1 MCKIFGYLKN
11 SIPQVLLIIVLL
23 IIQAWGDLTLPQYTS
38 DIVDVGIQNGGIENA
53 AADALSVDS
62 FNALEAFMNDE
73 QKSIFVKS
81 YTLVKKGEATDSRKD
96 RFPAS
101 KDNDVYF
108 LNDITSDEKT
118 QLIDAIGIPMTA
130 AEMMRELSFED
141 FSAMAEKQGVALPFT
156 SFEQAGQALGIEE
169 GKANALTIL
178 TALAGTGAM
187 GDTDLSASLDK
198 LSDMPVTITEQSA
211 VRFVKDEYSSLGV
224 DMNVLQQNY
233 LLSAGGKMLLIAFL
247 MMAVSVTVGFFAAT
261 TAAKVGRDLRAK
273 VFKNVVGFSS
283 AEIDKFS
290 TASLITR
297 STNDIQQI
305 QMVIVML
312 LRMVIYAPILGIGG
326 VFMVLTTGTGM
337 AWIIAL
343 AVIVIFAVVMVLMKI
358 AMPKFKLMQKLVD
371 KLNLVAREIL
381 TGLPV
386 IRAFSREKYEEDRFD
401 KANRDLTS
409 TMLFTN
415 RTMTFM
421 MPLMMMIMNL
431 ITVLIIWVG
440 AGQISDGS
448 LQVGDM
454 MAFITYTMQIVMSFL
469 MLTMI
474 SIMLPRAAV
483 SAERINE
490 VITAKKSI
498 EDKPGAGTFD
508 KSTLR
513 GNVTFDHVSFR
524 YPDAKEDV
532 LTDIYFTAN
541 AGETTAIIGSTGSG
555 KSTLIN
561 LIPRSFDVTAG
572 RITIDGTDIRDVTQ
586 HSLREIIGLV
596 PQKGVLFSGTID
608 SNIKF
613 GAENASKETVKL
625 AADVSQSSE
634 FIDSKPQKYNEPV
647 SQGGTNVSGGQKQR
661 LSIARA
667 IAKEPKI
674 YLFDDSFSA
683 LDFKTDVKLRNALA
697 DNIHDCTIIIV
708 AQRISTI
715 LNADKIVVLD
725 EGKIAGIGTHGQL
738 MQSCEVYRQIA
749 HSQLSQKDL
758 AAIDNAKGVTDN
770 E

>member
-38 DIVDVGIQNGGIENA
+38 DIVDIGIQNGGIENA

-169 GKANALTIL
+169 GKANALTII
-178 TALAGTGAM
+178 TALAGAGAM

-198 LSDMPVTITEQSA
+198 LSDMPGTITEQSA
-211 VRFVKDEYSSLGV
+211 VLFVKNEYSSLGV
-224 DMNVLQQNY
+224 DMNALQQSY
-233 LLSAGGKMLLIAFL
+233 LLSTGGKMLLIALL
-247 MMAVSVTVGFFAAT
+247 MMAVSVT
-261 TAAKVGRDLRAK
+261 
-273 VFKNVVGFSS
+273 VGFSS

-421 MPLMMMIMNL
+421 MPLMMFVMNS
-431 ITVLIIWVG
+431 IAVLIVWVG
-440 AGQISDGS
+440 GHSINDGAM
-448 LQVGDM
+448 QVGDM
-454 MAFITYTMQIVMSFL
+454 MAFIQYTMQIIMAFL
-469 MLTMI
+469 MICMI
-474 SIMLPRAAV
+474 SVMLPRAAV
-483 SAERINE
+483 SAGRVDE
-490 VITAKKSI
+490 VLTSETMIHDPKNPSHIPEEGKGKI
-498 EDKPGAGTFD
+498 
-508 KSTLR
+508 
-513 GNVTFDHVSFR
+513 VFDHVSFR
-524 YPDAKEDV
+524 YPGAEEDV
-532 LTDIYFTAN
+532 LHDISFTAEP
-541 AGETTAIIGSTGSG
+541 GKTTAFIGSTGCG
-555 KSTLIN
+555 KSTLVN
-561 LIPRSFDVTAG
+561 LIPRFYDVTDG
-572 RITIDGTDIRDVTQ
+572 KITIDGKDIRNVSQ
-586 HSLREIIGLV
+586 HELREKLGYV
-596 PQKGVLFSGTID
+596 PQKAVLFSGDIA
-608 SNIKF
+608 SNILY
-613 GAENASKETVKL
+613 GNPDGSEAEMTE
-625 AADVSQSSE
+625 AATIAQATE
-634 FIDSKPQKYNEPV
+634 FIEQKKKKYKSTI
-647 SQGGTNVSGGQKQR
+647 SQGGSNVSGGQKQR

-667 IAKEPKI
+667 IAKHPDI
-674 YLFDDSFSA
+674 YIFDDSFSA
-683 LDFKTDVKLRNALA
+683 LDYKTDATLRAKLKEK
-697 DNIHDCTIIIV
+697 TSESTVMIV

-715 LNADKIVVLD
+715 LHADQIIVLD
-725 EGKIAGIGTHGQL
+725 DGQIVGKGTHKEL
-738 MQSCEVYRQIA
+738 LKNCEAYYQIA
-749 HSQLSQKDL
+749 SSQLSEKELEEDL
-758 AAIDNAKGVTDN
+758 KEVELYAKR
-770 E
+770 

>member
-1 MCKIFGYLKN
+1 MFKIFGYLKN

-38 DIVDVGIQNGGIENA
+38 DIVDIGIQNGGIGNA
-53 AADALSVDS
+53 AADALSVDGY
-62 FNALEAFMNDE
+62 NALEAFMNDE
-73 QKSIFVKS
+73 QKSILAKS
-81 YTLVKKGEATDSRKD
+81 YTLVKKGEATDSQKD
-96 RFPAS
+96 RFPWSA
-101 KDNDVYF
+101 DNDVYF
-108 LNDITSDEKT
+108 LNELTEDEKQ
-118 QLIDAIGIPMTA
+118 QLINAVNIPMTA
-130 AEMMRELSFED
+130 AEMTKELSFED
-141 FSAMAEKQGVALPFT
+141 LSSMTEKQGIKLPFT
-156 SFEQAGQALGIEE
+156 SFEQAGEMLGISSD
-169 GKANALTIL
+169 KANALTII
-178 TALAGTGAM
+178 TALAEKGGM
-187 GDTDLSASLDK
+187 GDTDLSA
-198 LSDMPVTITEQSA
+198 LSDKISEMPGTITEQSA

-233 LLSAGGKMLLIAFL
+233 LLSAGGKMLLIALL

-261 TAAKVGRDLRAK
+261 TAAKVGRDLRAG
-273 VFKNVVGFSS
+273 VFRNVVSFSS
-283 AEIDKFS
+283 AEIDRFS

-343 AVIVIFAVVMVLMKI
+343 AVIVILAVVLILMKI

-386 IRAFSREKYEEDRFD
+386 IRAFSREKYEEERFD
-401 KANRDLTS
+401 KANKDLTS
-409 TMLFTN
+409 AMLFTN

-431 ITVLIIWVG
+431 VTVLIIWVG

-490 VITAKKSI
+490 VISAEKSI
-498 EDKPGAGTFD
+498 ADKPDAATFD
-508 KSTLR
+508 KASLR
-513 GNVTFDHVSFR
+513 GDVTFDHVSFR
-524 YPDAKEDV
+524 YPDANEDV
-532 LTDIYFTAN
+532 LTDICFTAK
-541 AGETTAIIGSTGSG
+541 AGETTAVIGSTGSG

-561 LIPRSFDVTAG
+561 LIPRFFDVTEG
-572 RITIDGTDIRDVTQ
+572 SITIDGTDIRDVTQ
-586 HSLREIIGLV
+586 HSLHDVTGLV
-596 PQKGVLFSGTID
+596 SQKGVLFSGTID
-608 SNIKF
+608 SNIRF
-613 GAENASKETVKL
+613 GAENADDETIRF
-625 AADVSQSSE
+625 AAEISQSSE

-667 IAKEPKI
+667 IAKKPKI

-683 LDFKTDVKLRNALA
+683 LDFKTDVKLRKALA

-725 EGKIAGIGTHGQL
+725 EGRIAGIGTHSEL
-738 MQSCEVYRQIA
+738 MKNCEVYRQIA

-758 AAIDNAKGVTDN
+758 AAIDNAKGGAVN
-770 E
+770 A

>member
-1 MCKIFGYLKN
+1 LFKIFGYLKN

-38 DIVDVGIQNGGIENA
+38 DIVDIGIQNGGIENA
-53 AADALSVDS
+53 AADALSVDGY
-62 FNALEAFMNDE
+62 NALEAFMNDE
-73 QKSIFVKS
+73 QKSILAKS
-81 YTLVKKGEATDSRKD
+81 YTLVKKGEAADSQKD
-96 RFPAS
+96 CFPAS
-101 KDNDVYF
+101 ADNDVYF
-108 LNDITSDEKT
+108 LNELTEDDKQ
-118 QLIDAIGIPMTA
+118 QLINTVDIPMTA
-130 AEMMRELSFED
+130 AEMTKELSFED
-141 FSAMAEKQGVALPFT
+141 LSSMTEKQGIKLPFT
-156 SFEQAGQALGIEE
+156 SFEQAEEMLGISS
-169 GKANALTIL
+169 GKANALTII
-178 TALAGTGAM
+178 TALAEKGGM
-187 GDTDLSASLDK
+187 GDTNLSA
-198 LSDMPVTITEQSA
+198 LSDKISEMPGTITEQSA

-233 LLSAGGKMLLIAFL
+233 LLSAGGKMLLIALL

-261 TAAKVGRDLRAK
+261 TAAKVGRDLRAG
-273 VFKNVVGFSS
+273 VFKSVVSFSS
-283 AEIDKFS
+283 AEIDRFS

-343 AVIVIFAVVMVLMKI
+343 AVIVILAVVLILMKI

-386 IRAFSREKYEEDRFD
+386 IRAFSREKYEEERFD
-401 KANRDLTS
+401 KANKDLTS
-409 TMLFTN
+409 AMLFTN

-431 ITVLIIWVG
+431 VTVLIIWVG

-490 VITAKKSI
+490 VISAEKSI
-498 EDKPGAGTFD
+498 TDKLDAATFD
-508 KSTLR
+508 KASLR
-513 GNVTFDHVSFR
+513 GDVTFDHVSFR

-532 LTDIYFTAN
+532 LTDICFTAK
-541 AGETTAIIGSTGSG
+541 AGETTAVIGSTGSG

-561 LIPRSFDVTAG
+561 LIPRFFDVTEG
-572 RITIDGTDIRDVTQ
+572 SITIDGTDIRDVTQ
-586 HSLREIIGLV
+586 HSLHDVTGLV
-596 PQKGVLFSGTID
+596 SQKGVLFSGTID
-608 SNIKF
+608 SNIRF
-613 GAENASKETVKL
+613 GAENADDETIRL
-625 AADVSQSSE
+625 AAEISQSSE

-667 IAKEPKI
+667 IAKKPKI

-683 LDFKTDVKLRNALA
+683 LDFKTDVKLRKALA

-725 EGKIAGIGTHGQL
+725 EGRIAGIGTHSEL
-738 MQSCEVYRQIA
+738 MKSCEVYRQIA

-758 AAIDNAKGVTDN
+758 AAIDNAKGGAVN
-770 E
+770 A

>member
-1 MCKIFGYLKN
+1 MFKIFGYLKN

-38 DIVDVGIQNGGIENA
+38 DIVDIGIQNGGIENA
-53 AADALSVDS
+53 AADALSVDGY
-62 FNALEAFMNDE
+62 NALEAFMNDE
-73 QKSIFVKS
+73 QKSILAKS
-81 YTLVKKGEATDSRKD
+81 YTLVKKGEATDSQKD

-101 KDNDVYF
+101 ADNDVYF
-108 LNDITSDEKT
+108 LNDLTEDEKQ
-118 QLIDAIGIPMTA
+118 QLINTADIPMTA
-130 AEMMRELSFED
+130 AEMMKELSFED
-141 FSAMAEKQGVALPFT
+141 LSSMTEKQGIKLPFT
-156 SFEQAGQALGIEE
+156 SFEQAGEMLGISS
-169 GKANALTIL
+169 GKANALTII
-178 TALAGTGAM
+178 TAFAEKGGM
-187 GDTDLSASLDK
+187 GDTDLSA
-198 LSDMPVTITEQSA
+198 LSDKISEMPGTITEQSA
-211 VRFVKDEYSSLGV
+211 VRFLKDEYSSLGV

-233 LLSAGGKMLLIAFL
+233 LLSAGGKMLLIALL

-261 TAAKVGRDLRAK
+261 TAAKVGRDLRAG
-273 VFKNVVGFSS
+273 VFRNVVSFSS
-283 AEIDKFS
+283 AEIDRFS

-343 AVIVIFAVVMVLMKI
+343 AVIVILTVVLILMKI

-386 IRAFSREKYEEDRFD
+386 IRAFSREKYEEERFD
-401 KANRDLTS
+401 KANKDLTS
-409 TMLFTN
+409 AMLFTN

-431 ITVLIIWVG
+431 VTVLIIWVG

-490 VITAKKSI
+490 VISAEKSI
-498 EDKPGAGTFD
+498 TDKPDAVTFD
-508 KSTLR
+508 KASLR
-513 GNVTFDHVSFR
+513 GDVAFNHVSFR

-532 LTDIYFTAN
+532 LTDICFTAK
-541 AGETTAIIGSTGSG
+541 AGETTAVIGSTGSG

-561 LIPRSFDVTAG
+561 LIPRFFDVTEG
-572 RITIDGTDIRDVTQ
+572 SITIDGTDIRDVTQ
-586 HSLREIIGLV
+586 HSLHDITGLV
-596 PQKGVLFSGTID
+596 SQKGVLFSGTID
-608 SNIKF
+608 SNIRF
-613 GAENASKETVKL
+613 GAENADDETIRL
-625 AADVSQSSE
+625 AAEISQSSE

-667 IAKEPKI
+667 IAKKPKI

-683 LDFKTDVKLRNALA
+683 LDFKTDVKLRKALA

-715 LNADKIVVLD
+715 LNADKIIVLD
-725 EGKIAGIGTHGQL
+725 EGRIAGIGTHSEL
-738 MQSCEVYRQIA
+738 MENCEVYRQIA

-758 AAIDNAKGVTDN
+758 AAIDNAKGGAVN
-770 E
+770 A

>member
-1 MCKIFGYLKN
+1 MFKIFGYLKN

-38 DIVDVGIQNGGIENA
+38 DIVDIGIQNGGIENA
-53 AADALSVDS
+53 AADALSVDGY
-62 FNALEAFMNDE
+62 NALETFMNDE
-73 QKSIFVKS
+73 QKSILAKS
-81 YTLVKKGEATDSRKD
+81 YTLVKKGEAADSQKD
-96 RFPAS
+96 CFPAS
-101 KDNDVYF
+101 ADNDVYF
-108 LNDITSDEKT
+108 LNELTEDEKQ
-118 QLIDAIGIPMTA
+118 QLINTVGIPMTA
-130 AEMMRELSFED
+130 AEMTKELSFED
-141 FSAMAEKQGVALPFT
+141 LSSMTEKQGIKLPFT
-156 SFEQAGQALGIEE
+156 SFEQAGEMLGISS
-169 GKANALTIL
+169 GKANALTIIA
-178 TALAGTGAM
+178 ALAEKGGM
-187 GDTDLSASLDK
+187 GDTDLSA
-198 LSDMPVTITEQSA
+198 LSDKISEMPGTITEQSA

-233 LLSAGGKMLLIAFL
+233 LLSAGGKMLFIALL
-247 MMAVSVTVGFFAAT
+247 MMAVSVMVGFFAAT
-261 TAAKVGRDLRAK
+261 TAAKVGRDLRAG
-273 VFKNVVGFSS
+273 VFRNVVSFSS
-283 AEIDKFS
+283 AEIDRFS

-305 QMVIVML
+305 LMVIGML

-343 AVIVIFAVVMVLMKI
+343 AVIVILMVVLILMKI
-358 AMPKFKLMQKLVD
+358 AMPKFKLMQRLVD

-386 IRAFSREKYEEDRFD
+386 IRAFSREKYEEERFD
-401 KANRDLTS
+401 NANKDLTS
-409 TMLFTN
+409 AMLFTN

-431 ITVLIIWVG
+431 VTVLIIWVG

-490 VITAKKSI
+490 VISAEKSI
-498 EDKPGAGTFD
+498 TDKPDAATFD
-508 KSTLR
+508 KASLR
-513 GNVTFDHVSFR
+513 GDVTFDHVSFR

-532 LTDIYFTAN
+532 LTDICFTAK
-541 AGETTAIIGSTGSG
+541 AGETTAVIGSTGSG

-561 LIPRSFDVTAG
+561 LIPRFFDVTEG
-572 RITIDGTDIRDVTQ
+572 SITIDGTDIRDVTQ
-586 HSLREIIGLV
+586 HSLHDVTGLV
-596 PQKGVLFSGTID
+596 SQKGVLFSGTID
-608 SNIKF
+608 SNIRF
-613 GAENASKETVKL
+613 GAENADDETIRL
-625 AADVSQSSE
+625 AAEISQSSE

-667 IAKEPKI
+667 IAKKPKI

-683 LDFKTDVKLRNALA
+683 LDFKTDVKLRKALA

-725 EGKIAGIGTHGQL
+725 EGRIAGIGTHSEL
-738 MQSCEVYRQIA
+738 MKSCEVYRQIA

-758 AAIDNAKGVTDN
+758 AAIDNAKGGAVN
-770 E
+770 A

>member
-1 MCKIFGYLKN
+1 MFKIFGYLKN

-38 DIVDVGIQNGGIENA
+38 DIVDIGIQNGGIGNA
-53 AADALSVDS
+53 AADALSVDGY
-62 FNALEAFMNDE
+62 NALEAFMNDE
-73 QKSIFVKS
+73 QKSILAKS
-81 YTLVKKGEATDSRKD
+81 YTLVKKGEATDSQKD
-96 RFPAS
+96 RFPWSA
-101 KDNDVYF
+101 DNDVYF
-108 LNDITSDEKT
+108 LNELTEDEKQ
-118 QLIDAIGIPMTA
+118 QLINAVNIPMTA
-130 AEMMRELSFED
+130 AEMTKELSFED
-141 FSAMAEKQGVALPFT
+141 LSSMTEKQGIKLPFT
-156 SFEQAGQALGIEE
+156 SFEQAGEMLGISSD
-169 GKANALTIL
+169 KANALTII
-178 TALAGTGAM
+178 TALAEKGGM
-187 GDTDLSASLDK
+187 GDTDLSA
-198 LSDMPVTITEQSA
+198 LSDKISEMPGTITEQSA

-233 LLSAGGKMLLIAFL
+233 LLSAGGKMLLIALL

-261 TAAKVGRDLRAK
+261 TAAKVGRDLRAG
-273 VFKNVVGFSS
+273 VFRNVVSFSS
-283 AEIDKFS
+283 AEIDRFS

-343 AVIVIFAVVMVLMKI
+343 AVIVILAVVLILMKI

-386 IRAFSREKYEEDRFD
+386 IRAFSREKYEEERFD
-401 KANRDLTS
+401 KANKDLTS
-409 TMLFTN
+409 AMLFTN

-431 ITVLIIWVG
+431 VTVLIIWVG

-490 VITAKKSI
+490 VISAEKSI
-498 EDKPGAGTFD
+498 ADKPDAATFD
-508 KSTLR
+508 KASLR
-513 GNVTFDHVSFR
+513 GDVTFDHVSFR
-524 YPDAKEDV
+524 YPDANEDV
-532 LTDIYFTAN
+532 LTDICFTAN
-541 AGETTAIIGSTGSG
+541 AGETTAVIGSTGSG

-561 LIPRSFDVTAG
+561 LIPRFFDVTEG
-572 RITIDGTDIRDVTQ
+572 SITIDGTDIRDVTQ
-586 HSLREIIGLV
+586 HSLHDVTGLV
-596 PQKGVLFSGTID
+596 SQKGVLFSGTID
-608 SNIKF
+608 SNIRF
-613 GAENASKETVKL
+613 GAENADDETIRL
-625 AADVSQSSE
+625 AAEISQSSE

-667 IAKEPKI
+667 IAKKPKI

-683 LDFKTDVKLRNALA
+683 LDFKTDVKLRKALA

-725 EGKIAGIGTHGQL
+725 EGRIAGN
-738 MQSCEVYRQIA
+738 RN
-749 HSQLSQKDL
+749 SQRAYGKL
-758 AAIDNAKGVTDN
+758 
-770 E
+770 

>member
-1 MCKIFGYLKN
+1 MFKIFGYLKK

-23 IIQAWGDLTLPQYTS
+23 VIQAWGDLTLPQYTS
-38 DIVDVGIQNGGIENA
+38 DIVDIGIQNGGIEDA
-53 AADALSVDS
+53 AADALTVDGY
-62 FNALEAFMNDE
+62 NAIKLFMNDE
-73 QKSIFVKS
+73 QKSVLEKS
-81 YTLVKKGEATDSRKD
+81 YVLVNAGTATEEQRNMY
-96 RFPAS
+96 PAS
-101 KDNDVYF
+101 KDSDVYF
-108 LNDITSDEKT
+108 LNDLTADEKT
-118 QLIDAIGIPMTA
+118 QLIDAVGIPMTA
-130 AEMMRELSFED
+130 AEMMSELSFEN
-141 FSAMAEKQGVALPFT
+141 FSSITEKQGVTLPFT
-156 SFEQAGQALGIEE
+156 SFEQAGQVLGIDAD
-169 GKANALTIL
+169 KANALTIL
-178 TALAGTGAM
+178 SALASTGAI
-187 GDTDLSASLDK
+187 GNTDLSASIDK
-198 LSDMPVTITEQSA
+198 IADMPGTITEQSA
-211 VRFVKDEYSSLGV
+211 VLFVKNEYSSLDV
-224 DMNVLQQNY
+224 DMNALQQNY
-233 LLSAGGKMLLIAFL
+233 LLSTGGKMLLIALL
-247 MMAVSVTVGFFAAT
+247 MMAVSVTVGFFAST

-273 VFKNVVGFSS
+273 VFTNVVSFSS

-343 AVIVIFAVVMVLMKI
+343 AVIVILAVVMVLMKV

-386 IRAFSREKYEEDRFD
+386 IRAFSREKYEEERFD
-401 KANRDLTS
+401 NANKDLTS

-469 MLTMI
+469 MLTMV

-498 EDKPGAGTFD
+498 NDKENASTFD
-508 KSTLR
+508 KASMK
-513 GNVTFDHVSFR
+513 GNVQFDHVSFR
-524 YPDAKEDV
+524 YPDANEDV
-532 LTDIYFTAN
+532 LTDINFTAN

-561 LIPRSFDVTAG
+561 LIPRFFDVTDG
-572 RITIDGTDIRDVTQ
+572 KITIDGVDIRDVTQ
-586 HSLREIIGLV
+586 HSLHDIIGLV
-596 PQKGVLFSGTID
+596 AQKGVLFSGTIE

-613 GAENASKETVKL
+613 GAENASDETVKL

-634 FIDSKPQKYNEPV
+634 FIDSKPMKYNEPV

-683 LDFKTDVKLRNALA
+683 LDFKTDVKLRKALA

-725 EGKIAGIGTHGQL
+725 EGRIAGIGTHEEL
-738 MQSCEVYRQIA
+738 MESCEVYRQIA

-758 AAIDNAKGVTDN
+758 AAINNAKGGTEN
-770 E
+770 A

>member
-1 MCKIFGYLKN
+1 MFKIFGYLKN

-38 DIVDVGIQNGGIENA
+38 DIVDIGIQNGGIENA
-53 AADALSVDS
+53 AADALSVDGY
-62 FNALEAFMNDE
+62 NALEAFMNDE
-73 QKSIFVKS
+73 QKSILAKS
-81 YTLVKKGEATDSRKD
+81 YTLVKKGKAADSQKD
-96 RFPAS
+96 CFPAS
-101 KDNDVYF
+101 ADNDVYF
-108 LNDITSDEKT
+108 LNELTEDDKQ
-118 QLIDAIGIPMTA
+118 QLINTVDIPMTA
-130 AEMMRELSFED
+130 AEMTKELSFED
-141 FSAMAEKQGVALPFT
+141 LSSMTEKQGIKLPFT
-156 SFEQAGQALGIEE
+156 SFEQAEEMLGISS
-169 GKANALTIL
+169 GKANALTII
-178 TALAGTGAM
+178 TALAEKGGM
-187 GDTDLSASLDK
+187 GDTNLSA
-198 LSDMPVTITEQSA
+198 LSDKISEMPGTITEQSA

-233 LLSAGGKMLLIAFL
+233 LLSAGGKMLLIALL

-261 TAAKVGRDLRAK
+261 TAAKVGRDLRAG
-273 VFKNVVGFSS
+273 VFKSVVSFSS
-283 AEIDKFS
+283 AEIDRFS

-343 AVIVIFAVVMVLMKI
+343 AVIVILAVVLILMKI

-386 IRAFSREKYEEDRFD
+386 IRAFSREKYEEERFD
-401 KANRDLTS
+401 KANKDLTS
-409 TMLFTN
+409 AMLFTN

-431 ITVLIIWVG
+431 VTVLIIWVG

-490 VITAKKSI
+490 VISAEKSI
-498 EDKPGAGTFD
+498 TDKLDAATFD
-508 KSTLR
+508 KASLR
-513 GNVTFDHVSFR
+513 GDVTFDHVSFR

-532 LTDIYFTAN
+532 LTDICFTAK
-541 AGETTAIIGSTGSG
+541 AGETTAVIGSTGSG

-561 LIPRSFDVTAG
+561 LIPRFFDVTEG
-572 RITIDGTDIRDVTQ
+572 SITIDGTDIRDVTQ
-586 HSLREIIGLV
+586 HSLHDVTGLV
-596 PQKGVLFSGTID
+596 SQKGVLFSGTID
-608 SNIKF
+608 SNIRF
-613 GAENASKETVKL
+613 GAENADDETIRL
-625 AADVSQSSE
+625 AAEISQSSE

-667 IAKEPKI
+667 IAKKPKI

-683 LDFKTDVKLRNALA
+683 LDFKTDVKLRKALA

-725 EGKIAGIGTHGQL
+725 EGRIAGIGTHSEL
-738 MQSCEVYRQIA
+738 MKSCEVYRQIA

-758 AAIDNAKGVTDN
+758 AAIDNAKGGAVN
-770 E
+770 A

>member
-1 MCKIFGYLKN
+1 M
-11 SIPQVLLIIVLL
+11 
-23 IIQAWGDLTLPQYTS
+23 
-38 DIVDVGIQNGGIENA
+38 
-53 AADALSVDS
+53 
-62 FNALEAFMNDE
+62 
-73 QKSIFVKS
+73 
-81 YTLVKKGEATDSRKD
+81 
-96 RFPAS
+96 
-101 KDNDVYF
+101 
-108 LNDITSDEKT
+108 
-118 QLIDAIGIPMTA
+118 
-130 AEMMRELSFED
+130 
-141 FSAMAEKQGVALPFT
+141 
-156 SFEQAGQALGIEE
+156 
-169 GKANALTIL
+169 
-178 TALAGTGAM
+178 
-187 GDTDLSASLDK
+187 
-198 LSDMPVTITEQSA
+198 
-211 VRFVKDEYSSLGV
+211 
-224 DMNVLQQNY
+224 
-233 LLSAGGKMLLIAFL
+233 
-247 MMAVSVTVGFFAAT
+247 TVGFFAAT

-343 AVIVIFAVVMVLMKI
+343 AVIVILAVVMVLMKV

-401 KANRDLTS
+401 KANSDLTS

-483 SAERINE
+483 SADRINE

-586 HSLREIIGLV
+586 HSLHEIIGLV

-697 DNIHDCTIIIV
+697 DKIHDCTIIIV

>member
-1 MCKIFGYLKN
+1 MFKIFGYLKN

-38 DIVDVGIQNGGIENA
+38 DIVDIGIQNGGIENA
-53 AADALSVDS
+53 AADALSVDGY
-62 FNALEAFMNDE
+62 NALEAFMNDE
-73 QKSIFVKS
+73 QKSILAKS
-81 YTLVKKGEATDSRKD
+81 YTLVKKGEAADSQKD
-96 RFPAS
+96 RFPESA
-101 KDNDVYF
+101 DNDVYF
-108 LNDITSDEKT
+108 LNELTEDDKQ
-118 QLIDAIGIPMTA
+118 QLINTVDIPMTA
-130 AEMMRELSFED
+130 AEMTKELSFED
-141 FSAMAEKQGVALPFT
+141 LSSMTEKQGIKLPFT
-156 SFEQAGQALGIEE
+156 SFEQAEEMLGISS
-169 GKANALTIL
+169 GKANALTII
-178 TALAGTGAM
+178 TALAEKGGM
-187 GDTDLSASLDK
+187 GDTNLSA
-198 LSDMPVTITEQSA
+198 LSDKISEMPGTITEQSA

-233 LLSAGGKMLLIAFL
+233 LLSAGGKMLLIALL

-261 TAAKVGRDLRAK
+261 TAAKVGRDLRAG
-273 VFKNVVGFSS
+273 VFKSVVSFSS
-283 AEIDKFS
+283 AEIDRFS

-343 AVIVIFAVVMVLMKI
+343 AVIVILAVVLILMKI

-386 IRAFSREKYEEDRFD
+386 IRAFSREKYEEERFD
-401 KANRDLTS
+401 KANKDLTS
-409 TMLFTN
+409 AMLFTN

-431 ITVLIIWVG
+431 VTVLIIWVG

-490 VITAKKSI
+490 VISAEKSI
-498 EDKPGAGTFD
+498 TDKLDAATFD
-508 KSTLR
+508 KASLR
-513 GNVTFDHVSFR
+513 GDVTFDHVSFR

-532 LTDIYFTAN
+532 LTDICFTAK
-541 AGETTAIIGSTGSG
+541 AGETTAVIGSTGSG

-561 LIPRSFDVTAG
+561 LIPRFFDVTEG
-572 RITIDGTDIRDVTQ
+572 SITIDGTDIRDVTQ
-586 HSLREIIGLV
+586 HSLHDVTGLV
-596 PQKGVLFSGTID
+596 SQKGVLFSGTID
-608 SNIKF
+608 SNIRF
-613 GAENASKETVKL
+613 GAENADDETIRL
-625 AADVSQSSE
+625 AAEISQSSE

-667 IAKEPKI
+667 IAKKPKI

-683 LDFKTDVKLRNALA
+683 LDFKTDVKLRKALA

-725 EGKIAGIGTHGQL
+725 EGRIAGIGTHSEL
-738 MQSCEVYRQIA
+738 MKSCEVYRQIA

-758 AAIDNAKGVTDN
+758 AAIDNAKGGAVN
-770 E
+770 A